1 MHKYGWLPDKK
12 DFRDYIYKA
21 PSKVV
26 VPGKVDLRAY
36 LPPVMDQSSL
46 GSCVWNAL
54 GNAHLYCQL
63 RQEGGV
69 NFIPS
74 RLFGYYNSRDFKNE
88 DTGCYIR
95 DAAKSIGKIGVCP
108 EALWPY
114 DISKFAKKPPAKCY
128 KEAEK
133 HQAVSYWRLS
143 ESIKQLQK
151 CLAEGFPVVLGIS
164 LYESFESNEV
174 AKTGVVPFPEDD
186 EHDLGGHAILCCLPK
201 TMITTKE
208 GFIAIEDVEIGD
220 EVLTHTGNFKK
231 VTQIFKRHIK
241 EEIYKIKNNIGED
254 LLITKEH
261 PVLTKY
267 YSPQTKLVQ
276 TEKTKMFLK
285 NMYWEKAENL
295 KEGNLLYS
303 PVFTEE
309 KIYDGIIYE
318 NDFFELLGMYI
329 GDGNIALRYSKN
341 GNIKSG
347 KLRFSLGKNYKELI
361 ERCTSLLS
369 KYSKNKIGINNFE
382 NHINLV
388 CYDTNLSKLVGN
400 LCGFAK
406 NKNIPFEILS
416 APKEYQRAFLK
427 GWYETDGCR
436 NTNTSISI
444 HTAEYNLM
452 NGLLFI
458 LKRLELLFGVVE
470 KEEHYFLIKGRFCKA
485 KKSYD
490 INLSNINE
498 DFIQK
503 RTKHR
508 SIYNEDS
515 LIFKIKHILKEQYE
529 GEVYNLEVEDDNSYL
544 ANNIA
549 VHNCVGYDNQK
560 AQFICMN
567 SWSEN
572 WGDKGFFYIGFDYIQ
587 ELSSDWWTIR
597 LVEEVD
603 VK

>member
-128 KEAEK
+128 KEAAK

-143 ESIKQLQK
+143 ENIKQLQK

-174 AKTGVVPFPEDD
+174 AKTGIVPFPENG
-186 EHDLGGHAILCCLPK
+186 EKDLGGHCI
-201 TMITTKE
+201 
-208 GFIAIEDVEIGD
+208 
-220 EVLTHTGNFKK
+220 
-231 VTQIFKRHIK
+231 
-241 EEIYKIKNNIGED
+241 
-254 LLITKEH
+254 
-261 PVLTKY
+261 
-267 YSPQTKLVQ
+267 
-276 TEKTKMFLK
+276 
-285 NMYWEKAENL
+285 
-295 KEGNLLYS
+295 
-303 PVFTEE
+303 
-309 KIYDGIIYE
+309 
-318 NDFFELLGMYI
+318 
-329 GDGNIALRYSKN
+329 
-341 GNIKSG
+341 
-347 KLRFSLGKNYKELI
+347 
-361 ERCTSLLS
+361 
-369 KYSKNKIGINNFE
+369 
-382 NHINLV
+382 LV
-388 CYDTNLSKLVGN
+388 C
-400 LCGFAK
+400 
-406 NKNIPFEILS
+406 
-416 APKEYQRAFLK
+416 
-427 GWYETDGCR
+427 
-436 NTNTSISI
+436 
-444 HTAEYNLM
+444 
-452 NGLLFI
+452 
-458 LKRLELLFGVVE
+458 
-470 KEEHYFLIKGRFCKA
+470 
-485 KKSYD
+485 
-490 INLSNINE
+490 
-498 DFIQK
+498 
-503 RTKHR
+503 
-508 SIYNEDS
+508 
-515 LIFKIKHILKEQYE
+515 
-529 GEVYNLEVEDDNSYL
+529 
-544 ANNIA
+544 
-549 VHNCVGYDNQK
+549 GYDNQK